1 MFNKRQPSGYGL
13 DDTSTLGVDTTQSV
27 SMLRQ
32 AAAAMA
38 GTPQQIAAQMAPQG
52 AALPIANS
60 DGVVIIGKGTR
71 IVGEITDCSR
81 VEIQGTVEG
90 TIVANAL
97 IIREGGSLTG
107 RLQATQAEVHGAF
120 NGQLDIADLLDIRA
134 TGTVEGELAYGKL
147 AVSMGGHISGN
158 VTNPRIEPAAQA
170 TAYTRADEADLSRIQ
185 SYP

>member
-1 MFNKRQPSGYGL
+1 MFNKRQPSSYSI
-13 DDTSTLGVDTTQSV
+13 DDTSTLGVETTQSV

-32 AAAAMA
+32 TAAAMA
-38 GTPQQIAAQMAPQG
+38 GAPQQMSSQMPPQG
-52 AALPIANS
+52 AQNAITNS

-81 VEIQGTVEG
+81 VEIQGMVEG
-90 TIVANAL
+90 TIVADAL

-158 VTNPRIEPAAQA
+158 VTNPRVEPTQVAQYSRVDD
-170 TAYTRADEADLSRIQ
+170 TDHTRIQ

>member
-1 MFNKRQPSGYGL
+1 MFNKRQPSGYGF
-13 DDTSTLGVDTTQSV
+13 DETTTAGVDTTQSV
-27 SMLRQ
+27 AMLRQ
-32 AAAAMA
+32 TAAAMS
-38 GTPQQIAAQMAPQG
+38 GTPVGAISTSQISTPAAQLPQ
-52 AALPIANS
+52 INS

-90 TIVANAL
+90 TIVADAL
-97 IIREGGSLTG
+97 IIRDGGSLTG

-158 VTNPRIEPAAQA
+158 VTNPRVETQQQAYSRAEEIEPARQ
-170 TAYTRADEADLSRIQ
+170 T
-185 SYP
+185 YP